1 MNSQGAN
8 PIGMPLPT
16 AISALY
22 TSVHV
27 VPQVVSYKEMCT
39 TGTLEDNLS
48 LERMRKFVFE
58 VKKSPKN
65 GAEIMRGFERRNN
78 GVSRNQLLK
87 TDDARCL
94 INLSSLF
101 YDNLY
106 KEEIKGHSMK
116 HAYFVLAF
124 QNYVNLLSFRKDQAN
139 NVIVSNA
146 GALKVIKTLF
156 EGHTRKIGANNFLRH
171 IYTSKFSKIRIP
183 EYQEKIIREIL
194 KTIKPPS
201 RTDGIS
207 PNNPNDQRG

>member
-1 MNSQGAN
+1 MQI
-8 PIGMPLPT
+8 PPE
-16 AISALY
+16 
-22 TSVHV
+22 
-27 VPQVVSYKEMCT
+27 VVSYKEMCT
-39 TGTLEDNLS
+39 TGVIEDNLC

-65 GAEIMRGFERRNN
+65 GAEIMRGFQRRNN
-78 GVSRNQLLK
+78 GIRREQNLNP
-87 TDDARCL
+87 DDARCL

-124 QNYVNLLSFRKDQAN
+124 QNYVNGLSFQKDKAN
-139 NVIVSNA
+139 NVIVSNVA
-146 GALKVIKTLF
+146 ALKVIKTLF
-156 EGHTRKIGANNFLRH
+156 EGQTRKIGANNFLRH

-194 KTIKPPS
+194 KTIKPNS
-201 RTDGIS
+201 
-207 PNNPNDQRG
+207 